1 MSRST
6 RPLLYNADESRR
18 LDYKYRLVEAGVW
31 PVATAGQERQIEE
44 PKRSRKGG

>member
-1 MSRST
+1 MSQTT
-6 RPLLYNADESRR
+6 RPLLFNADESRR

-31 PVATAGQERQIEE
+31 PMATACQECQIEK